1 MIAVV
6 SFFIPSLYLTVGY
19 AVNSFLMRLT
29 IRLGSGPRVKRRGT
43 RNQRLALAAAAL
55 LIPFSLMAFAL
66 GFWRLAAD
74 MQWAK
79 QFAFAEGPLS
89 HWQIWIG
96 VGLFL
101 QAAAALLNRYGT
113 PSSE

>member
-1 MIAVV
+1 MK
-6 SFFIPSLYLTVGY
+6 
-19 AVNSFLMRLT
+19 LT
-29 IRLGSGPRVKRRGT
+29 IRLGSGPRVRRRGT

-79 QFAFAEGPLS
+79 QFAFADGALS

-96 VGLFL
+96 IGLFL

>member
-1 MIAVV
+1 MK
-6 SFFIPSLYLTVGY
+6 
-19 AVNSFLMRLT
+19 LT
-29 IRLGSGPRVKRRGT
+29 IRLGSGPRVKRKGC

-66 GFWRLAAD
+66 AFWRLAAD

-101 QAAAALLNRYGT
+101 QAGAALLNRYGT